1 MTSISRPDEQRRNPL
16 PAPSPYHASVRTL
29 VLWDVDHTL
38 INAGGVSAG
47 IYASVFERLIGSPP
61 EKVAAMAGRTD
72 LDITTETLRHHGID
86 PTPALLASFTTALAE
101 TFAIRSHEIAA
112 RGHVLPGA
120 HAALKALAAR
130 PDVIQSALTGNME
143 PIARVK
149 LTAFGLTDLF
159 DLDVGA
165 YGMDGVERPPPVRLA
180 QQRASG
186 KYGDAFT
193 ASNTV
198 LIGDTPHDVRAGHE
212 GGARVVAVATGATT
226 AAALRLSGADLV
238 LNDLT
243 DTARVIQ
250 AILPT

>member
-1 MTSISRPDEQRRNPL
+1 M
-16 PAPSPYHASVRTL
+16 RTL

-101 TFAIRSHEIAA
+101 TFATRSHEIAA

-130 PDVIQSALTGNME
+130 PDAIQSALTGNME

-165 YGMDGVERPPPVRLA
+165 YGMDGVERPPLVRLA

>member
-1 MTSISRPDEQRRNPL
+1 M
-16 PAPSPYHASVRTL
+16 

-101 TFAIRSHEIAA
+101 TFATRSHEIAA

-130 PDVIQSALTGNME
+130 PDAIQSALTGNME

-165 YGMDGVERPPPVRLA
+165 YGMDGVERPPLVRLA

>member
-1 MTSISRPDEQRRNPL
+1 M

-38 INAGGVSAG
+38 IEAGGVSAG
-47 IYASVFERLIGSPP
+47 IYASVFERLIGDPP

-72 LDITTETLRHHGID
+72 LAITTETLRHHGID

-101 TFAIRSHEIAA
+101 TFATCSHEIAA
-112 RGHVLPGA
+112 RGRVLPGA

-130 PDVIQSALTGNME
+130 PDVVQSALTGNME
-143 PIARVK
+143 QIARVK

-165 YGMDGVERPPPVRLA
+165 YGMDGVERPPLVRLA

-186 KYGDAFT
+186 KYGNAFT

-212 GGARVVAVATGATT
+212 GGARVVAVATGATS

-243 DTARVIQ
+243 DTPNVLQ